1 MKRMMTSKMTI
12 IHYNDFDSLK
22 WARDDEKCLL
32 QLMKILQHLIANYK
46 IEIGMI
52 KFKFNVL

>member
-1 MKRMMTSKMTI
+1 MKWMMTSKMTM
-12 IHYNDFDSLK
+12 IHYNDFNSFK

-32 QLMKILQHLIANYK
+32 QLMKILLHMIANYK
-46 IEIGMI
+46 IEIGTI